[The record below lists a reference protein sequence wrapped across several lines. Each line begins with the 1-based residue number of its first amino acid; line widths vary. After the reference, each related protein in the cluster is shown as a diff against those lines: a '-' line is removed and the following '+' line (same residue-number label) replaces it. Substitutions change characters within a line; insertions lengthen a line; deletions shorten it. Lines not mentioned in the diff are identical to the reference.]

1 VIAVKSP
8 NHPAVY
14 PEYLVQELLNL
25 TTEVGD
31 LVLDPFIGSGTTAV
45 VAKRMGRRFIG
56 FEINPAYCELAR
68 CRVEETVVQPS
79 LLEFFV

>member
-1 VIAVKSP
+1 
-8 NHPAVY
+8 VY

-56 FEINPAYCELAR
+56 FEINPDYCELAR
-68 CRVEETVVQPS
+68 RRVEETVVQPN

>member
-1 VIAVKSP
+1 
-8 NHPAVY
+8 
-14 PEYLVQELLNL
+14 
-25 TTEVGD
+25 
-31 LVLDPFIGSGTTAV
+31 
-45 VAKRMGRRFIG
+45 MGRRFIG